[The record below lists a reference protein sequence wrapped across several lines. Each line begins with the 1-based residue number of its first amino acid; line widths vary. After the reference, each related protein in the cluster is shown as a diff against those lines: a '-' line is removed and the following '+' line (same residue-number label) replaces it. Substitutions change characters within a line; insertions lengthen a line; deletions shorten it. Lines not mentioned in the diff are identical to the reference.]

1 MSDDNSRKSS
11 RDSLD
16 QDTGA
21 AAAPPR
27 ASSRWPLPRQ
37 ILKSQESTVS
47 VGSGTSS
54 SSEDVNDPMKKWR
67 NMTENLKEQE
77 ETGVTPLMIAVREN
91 KLVVAERLLELGANL
106 NDRAKVRYYLLD
118 KFSY

>member
-1 MSDDNSRKSS
+1 MSDKGEESP
-11 RDSLD
+11 
-16 QDTGA
+16 TGA
-21 AAAPPR
+21 TQGGGDSTSV
-27 ASSRWPLPRQ
+27 SSG
-37 ILKSQESTVS
+37 STSAVP
-47 VGSGTSS
+47 VGSRVLLYSQKG
-54 SSEDVNDPMKKWR
+54 EWVAVEQVLRGLGKGDPEIHT
-67 NMTENLKEQE
+67 TEE